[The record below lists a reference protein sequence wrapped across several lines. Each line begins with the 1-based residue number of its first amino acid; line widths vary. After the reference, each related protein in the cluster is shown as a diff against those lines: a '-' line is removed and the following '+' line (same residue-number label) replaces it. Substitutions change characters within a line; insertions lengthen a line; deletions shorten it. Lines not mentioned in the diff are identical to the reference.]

1 MSRTDLA
8 PRWAPASVVVAVL
21 VGVKLVVTAWNG
33 VVFDGQTYDTLH
45 HARRAADGGLKI
57 SAMAYDAPTYY
68 LPALLYKELMQDRW
82 RAAASARARERKAA
96 AQSERAREEE
106 RKRGTK
112 KSSGREATAE
122 TGDDATYSKQRRN
135 VESTARSPF
144 LEFLRWTNIFYV
156 GAFYLLW
163 IYGVLPR
170 VLPDWNRR
178 LPAALLILALPG
190 YQKLAMMSH
199 PDNLHL
205 LAATLCTLVWVRMPG
220 VVASPEGAAGA
231 LVDRAA
237 PPSSGHWKMALVA
250 GLSGLTR
257 PFAAATVAVFT
268 AVNLVHLAISNRYD
282 PALVLRRGLA
292 LVMLT
297 AVIAGS
303 WFTWRGVVSGTWR
316 EAYREGYIEQ
326 FDRGSFDYFQYLTT
340 FHFAELLEVP
350 NRQINRLDEA
360 NYRRH
365 GHDPD
370 NRYANSFFTTL
381 YSETWGDHWLY
392 SSGRMGADR
401 KVFAKRV
408 LFVMALPLIPLLALR
423 LARAAAALVREAF
436 HRGPAVVQNPA
447 AVLLMHLVAGA
458 ALFAAWQ
465 FGSALSP
472 GKHSSIKF
480 IYVAFLYAPAVTLC
494 FVPRVREGCFAPWV
508 AYLTALFVAA
518 LPVAAYPKW
527 LW

>member
-1 MSRTDLA
+1 MSRLA
-8 PRWAPASVVVAVL
+8 ASPRWTPASAFVAVL
-21 VGVKLVVTAWNG
+21 VGLKLAVTAWNCIA
-33 VVFDGQTYDTLH
+33 FDGQTYDTLH
-45 HARRAADGGLKI
+45 HARRAAVGGLRI
-57 SAMAYDAPTYY
+57 DAMTYDAPTYY
-68 LPALLYKELMQDRW
+68 LPALLYKEFKQDQW
-82 RAAASARARERKAA
+82 RAEAA
-96 AQSERAREEE
+96 ERARTE
-106 RKRGTK
+106 RTTGEPKHRAK
-112 KSSGREATAE
+112 KDSWKNATTGRD
-122 TGDDATYSKQRRN
+122 GDQRYSKQRRN
-135 VESTARSPF
+135 IERTARSP
-144 LEFLRWTNIFYV
+144 LLDFLRWTNFFYV

-220 VVASPEGAAGA
+220 VVAVPEGGAGA
-231 LVDRAA
+231 LVERI
-237 PPSSGHWKMALVA
+237 PPPASIDASGHWKMALVA

-257 PFAAATVAVFT
+257 PFAAATVAAFT
-268 AVNLVHLAISNRYD
+268 AVNLLHLAIANRRD
-282 PALVLRRGLA
+282 RSLVLRRGLA
-292 LVMLT
+292 LVVLT

-303 WFTWRGVVSGTWR
+303 WLTWRGVVSGTWR
-316 EAYREGYIEQ
+316 EAYRKGYIEQ
-326 FDRGSFDYFQYLTT
+326 FDRSRFDYFQYLTT
-340 FHFAELLEVP
+340 FHLAELLEVP

-392 SSGRMGADR
+392 SSGRMGSDR
-401 KVFAKRV
+401 KVLAKRV
-408 LFVMALPLIPLLALR
+408 LFVVALPLIPLLAWR
-423 LARAAAALVREAF
+423 LVRSTAALLREAF
-436 HRGPAVVQNPA
+436 QRGPAVVLDPA
-447 AVLLMHLVAGA
+447 AVLLLHLLAGA
-458 ALFAAWQ
+458 TLFAAWQ
-465 FGSALSP
+465 FASALSP

-480 IYVAFLYAPAVTLC
+480 IYVAFLYAPAITLC
-494 FVPRVREGCFAPWV
+494 FVPRVREACFGPWV
-508 AYLTALFVAA
+508 AYLTVLFVAA
-518 LPVAAYPKW
+518 LPVAFYPRW